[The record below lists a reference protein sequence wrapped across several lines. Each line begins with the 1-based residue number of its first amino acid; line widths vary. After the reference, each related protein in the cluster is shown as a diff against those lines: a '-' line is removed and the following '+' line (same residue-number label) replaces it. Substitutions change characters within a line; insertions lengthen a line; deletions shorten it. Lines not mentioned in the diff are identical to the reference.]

1 VSRQGIA
8 TVAVTATVVAGV
20 AMTAIALCVVV
31 VRAHAVVLAFFGA
44 VVVAEAA
51 RPLVD
56 RLNARVPRGVA
67 LGLTFAGISAAI
79 GLVWALPLRALVP
92 QATAFWSTLPGY
104 LLAVASVIERF
115 LSAGK
120 PANTGLEPALRSV
133 GGAIVPF
140 ARGLLDAEAGLAAVA
155 STLVLVLLMAVFWLV
170 SSDTLRGFILSL
182 LGPSARDGAAA
193 LLDEMGRKL
202 RLYVSGT
209 LVNGAIVALA
219 STALLLWLRV
229 PFAIV
234 LGLLQGLLVAIPYLG
249 TLIGVLAVGGVVL
262 AGQGWVKAAE
272 AVVLISLLEGFEGS
286 FISPLIFKRGL
297 DLAPLTTVLATAIG
311 GGLLGIDGV
320 VLALPAAVILQVI
333 VVRLLAPAIRRF
345 SKA

>member
-1 VSRQGIA
+1 MSRQGIA

-56 RLNARVPRGVA
+56 RLNARVPRGGA

-170 SSDTLRGFILSL
+170 RHAQRFYPEPLGAERARRRRRSSR
-182 LGPSARDGAAA
+182 
-193 LLDEMGRKL
+193 
-202 RLYVSGT
+202 
-209 LVNGAIVALA
+209 
-219 STALLLWLRV
+219 
-229 PFAIV
+229 
-234 LGLLQGLLVAIPYLG
+234 
-249 TLIGVLAVGGVVL
+249 
-262 AGQGWVKAAE
+262 
-272 AVVLISLLEGFEGS
+272 
-286 FISPLIFKRGL
+286 
-297 DLAPLTTVLATAIG
+297 
-311 GGLLGIDGV
+311 
-320 VLALPAAVILQVI
+320 
-333 VVRLLAPAIRRF
+333 
-345 SKA
+345 

>member
-1 VSRQGIA
+1 
-8 TVAVTATVVAGV
+8 
-20 AMTAIALCVVV
+20 
-31 VRAHAVVLAFFGA
+31 
-44 VVVAEAA
+44 
-51 RPLVD
+51 
-56 RLNARVPRGVA
+56 
-67 LGLTFAGISAAI
+67 
-79 GLVWALPLRALVP
+79 VP

>member
-1 VSRQGIA
+1 
-8 TVAVTATVVAGV
+8 
-20 AMTAIALCVVV
+20 M
-31 VRAHAVVLAFFGA
+31 
-44 VVVAEAA
+44 
-51 RPLVD
+51 
-56 RLNARVPRGVA
+56 
-67 LGLTFAGISAAI
+67 
-79 GLVWALPLRALVP
+79 
-92 QATAFWSTLPGY
+92 
-104 LLAVASVIERF
+104 
-115 LSAGK
+115 
-120 PANTGLEPALRSV
+120 
-133 GGAIVPF
+133 
-140 ARGLLDAEAGLAAVA
+140 
-155 STLVLVLLMAVFWLV
+155 
-170 SSDTLRGFILSL
+170 
-182 LGPSARDGAAA
+182 GPSARDGAAA